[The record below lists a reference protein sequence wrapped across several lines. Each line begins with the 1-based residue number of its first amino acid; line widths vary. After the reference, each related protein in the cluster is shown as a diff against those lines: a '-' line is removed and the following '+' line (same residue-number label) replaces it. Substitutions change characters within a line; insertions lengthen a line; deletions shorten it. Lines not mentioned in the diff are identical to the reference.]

1 MDPNVGPVPRRPG
14 AVSNTTLVRLH
25 LQMHSIDVLPHLGR
39 TPELVAA
46 VIAHELLSEVVRLVD
61 LLMIVQRIVIATGVV
76 ALITLVP
83 LLVVEVNHIP
93 VIFEIG
99 VILSLE
105 SALGTNQ
112 FCSLLSGH
120 MPRALVLGHLVSSIG
135 CV

>member
-1 MDPNVGPVPRRPG
+1 MD
-14 AVSNTTLVRLH
+14 LF
-25 LQMHSIDVLPHLGR
+25 
-39 TPELVAA
+39 
-46 VIAHELLSEVVRLVD
+46 VIEQG
-61 LLMIVQRIVIATGVV
+61 IIIATGV
-76 ALITLVP
+76 ITLVALVS

-99 VILSLE
+99 VILGLE
-105 SALGTNQ
+105 STLWTNQ